1 MQQRKHSIADEYDLG
16 NLRAMFAARA
26 SSSTAAAVQ
35 ADTATPGIGT
45 TAKTDGGAMNKASA
59 ERALAPGAVTIAHEL
74 LYSLSDEYAATVLQQ
89 RWRERVRKK
98 QLAQGKKAL

>member
-35 ADTATPGIGT
+35 ADAVTLEEGPTAR
-45 TAKTDGGAMNKASA
+45 AAGGMANASA
-59 ERALAPGAVTIAHEL
+59 KDDELVPGALTIAHEL

-89 RWRERVRKK
+89 RWRERIRKK
-98 QLAQGKKAL
+98 LLAQSQKA